1 MKNRENTLPATSPVS
16 EELERRR
23 GRARWI
29 LLRGRVLLWIL
40 RLGLRG
46 GARVGVAERAAGPF
60 PERYANDMQINAC
73 EPASAV

>member
-1 MKNRENTLPATSPVS
+1 MKNRENTLPATSPVC

-23 GRARWI
+23 D
-29 LLRGRVLLWIL
+29 RVLLWIL

-60 PERYANDMQINAC
+60 PERYANDMQISAC